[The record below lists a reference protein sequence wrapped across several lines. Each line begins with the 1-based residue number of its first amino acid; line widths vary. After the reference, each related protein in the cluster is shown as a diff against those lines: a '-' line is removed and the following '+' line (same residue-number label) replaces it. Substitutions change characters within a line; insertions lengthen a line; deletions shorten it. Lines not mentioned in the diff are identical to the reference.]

1 MHVLRPDGPGHSA
14 SRLAAARAAWR
25 TWWKVVLL
33 GFLTVGAY
41 GLTYYSFGVIIDPV
55 HNDTGWSI
63 GSLSIAFTVSMFVG
77 GFGGAASGWL
87 LDRLGGRP
95 ILLGSLVIGGLLL
108 LVAASARTLT
118 LFIIAW
124 GLGGGIISAGL
135 FYNVTMA
142 MTTRLFPRDRIR
154 AFAILTFVGGFASVI
169 YFPIAGV
176 LVDLLGWRMALRVFA
191 ALLAVHVL
199 PAAVFISGGRAPE
212 DTADAGPPGRGNY
225 GGVLEALRSREVL
238 QMIAMF
244 SLVGV
249 AFSAIQVHH
258 VPAMEAVGVSLG
270 TATAIAS
277 GRGFLSL
284 PGRAFMEPV
293 VRRLG
298 VSGAMVLVYA
308 LMGLGTLPLAV
319 GGNIPWL
326 FLFMVVTG
334 LAFGTIMPLQGLY
347 AAEVYGER
355 RIGTLLGVQSLI
367 VSLVSATGPAL
378 LGLTVDATGGYRV
391 AIVLSSSLFG
401 AALILLLAAPSKV
414 AGGR

>member
-1 MHVLRPDGPGHSA
+1 LRPVA
-14 SRLAAARAAWR
+14 SDRIPRWLAAIRTAWQ

-41 GLTYYSFGVIIDPV
+41 GLTYYSFGVIIDPI

-63 GSLSIAFTVSMFVG
+63 GSLSIAFTVSMLVG

-95 ILLGSLVIGGLLL
+95 ILLGSLAIGGLLL
-108 LVAASARTLT
+108 LLAASAHNPT
-118 LFIIAW
+118 LFVIAW
-124 GLGGGIISAGL
+124 GIGGGIISAGL

-142 MTTRLFPRDRIR
+142 ITTRLFPQDRVR
-154 AFAILTFVGGFASVI
+154 AFAILTFVGGFAAVI
-169 YFPIAGV
+169 NFPVAGV
-176 LVDLLGWRMALRVFA
+176 LVDLVGWRVALRIFA
-191 ALLAVHVL
+191 VLLVVHVL
-199 PAAVFISGGRAPE
+199 PAAIFISGGRAQR
-212 DTADAGPPGRGNY
+212 DGAGARPAGRGNY
-225 GGVLEALRSREVL
+225 GSVLDALRSREVL

-244 SLVGV
+244 SLVGI
-249 AFSAIQVHH
+249 AFGAIQVHH
-258 VPAMEAVGVSLG
+258 VPAMEATGVSLG

-298 VSGAMVLVYA
+298 VSGAMMMVYA
-308 LMGLGTLPLAV
+308 LMALGTLPLAV
-319 GGNIPWL
+319 GGNIAWL
-326 FLFMVVTG
+326 FLFMIVTG

-347 AAEVYGER
+347 ASEVYGER
-355 RIGTLLGVQSLI
+355 RIGTLMGVQSLI
-367 VSLVSATGPAL
+367 SSLMSATGPAL
-378 LGLTVDATGGYRV
+378 IGLTVDATGGYRT

-401 AALILLLAAPSKV
+401 GALLLLLMARSGQGDSP
-414 AGGR
+414 